1 VIVRLGRWI
10 GVLASVPVL
19 LAFSAAFANA
29 QTPDRCVGV
38 MCRVGAPRQSVFAP
52 FAPRLAASPSVAPRP
67 ALTDWT
73 TWGFDVAR
81 SGYNPN
87 ETVLNPTT
95 ATQLRQTWTFD
106 AGAIIDTQPTVAS
119 NVTITARGVPTTANL
134 VFVGS
139 EHGDFFA
146 VNAANG
152 IPVWRRQGR
161 SGPHRTLGD
170 RVTGCDDLPGRTFG
184 VTSAP
189 VLDRASNTVY
199 VAAGDG
205 KLYALDMSTGLTRS
219 GWPVTITSD
228 PVHEHVW
235 GALTLASGDVYVPIA
250 SDCDIRPY
258 HGRLVKVR
266 VKTHRILASW
276 SPIPR
281 SHSGGGIWGWGGVS
295 VERGTGRIF
304 AATGNVFDSPTEHDY
319 YAEHVV
325 ALSLNLRVLA
335 SNFAAQIGGDDDLSS
350 TPMLYQ
356 APGCPAQ
363 LAVMQKHGVLYV
375 YNRTSLAS
383 GPVQT
388 LQIGGSQSFI
398 GGLAYD
404 PHTRV
409 VYVAHGY
416 DASRGRS
423 RHGLVALKVGRSC
436 KLSLAWQQ
444 PSPNEGITSAA
455 TVANGVVYYGNG
467 AGNRLFAYNAATG
480 KPLWNS
486 GTTVRGPVFAAPTI
500 VNGALYAG
508 SWDHKLHA
516 FSIP

>member
-1 VIVRLGRWI
+1 
-10 GVLASVPVL
+10 
-19 LAFSAAFANA
+19 
-29 QTPDRCVGV
+29 
-38 MCRVGAPRQSVFAP
+38 M
-52 FAPRLAASPSVAPRP
+52 
-67 ALTDWT
+67 
-73 TWGFDVAR
+73 
-81 SGYNPN
+81 
-87 ETVLNPTT
+87 
-95 ATQLRQTWTFD
+95 
-106 AGAIIDTQPTVAS
+106 
-119 NVTITARGVPTTANL
+119 
-134 VFVGS
+134 
-139 EHGDFFA
+139 
-146 VNAANG
+146 
-152 IPVWRRQGR
+152 
-161 SGPHRTLGD
+161 
-170 RVTGCDDLPGRTFG
+170 
-184 VTSAP
+184 
-189 VLDRASNTVY
+189 LDKASNTVY

-205 KLYALDMSTGLTRS
+205 KLYALDMSSGLTRP

-258 HGRLVKVR
+258 DGRLVKVR
-266 VKTHRILASW
+266 VNTHRILANW

-325 ALSLNLRVLA
+325 ALSLNLKVLA
-335 SNFAAQIGGDDDLSS
+335 SNFAAQIDGDDDLSS

-356 APGCPAQ
+356 PPGCPPQ
-363 LAVMQKHGVLYV
+363 MAVTQKHGVLYV
-375 YNRTSLAS
+375 YDRTSLSS

-388 LQIGGSQSFI
+388 LLINGSQGFI

-404 PHTRV
+404 PTTDL
-409 VYVAHGY
+409 VYVAHGDDPPHGSY
-416 DASRGRS
+416 
-423 RHGLVALKVGRSC
+423 RHGLVALKVGSSC

-444 PSPNEGITSAA
+444 PSPSNGGVTSAPS
-455 TVANGVVYYGNG
+455 VADGVVYYANG
-467 AGNRLFAYNAATG
+467 AGNRLFAYDAANGT
-480 KPLWNS
+480 PLWNS
-486 GTTVRGPVFAAPTI
+486 GTTLKGPVFAAPTI